1 MSWMRFSAW
10 YLVSDLWVVFIALS
24 LFVAWWEGHL
34 GFKNLL
40 RSCLFGDATQLGISV
55 EMGHVSSQLNF
66 TASLLALRLYSR
78 WPLYVLMYASICL
91 QGIYVSKPIYN
102 CIIHLHEFVCS
113 GVWCV
118 VNYCRGFSWCYLA
131 GKYRMNGWTIA
142 LDFLLQDG
150 TKVVNSHLHHLT
162 IHLCQTTVFW
172 ALLYSSIVLE
182 LISDH
187 ANALVPNSWFS
198 PPPLVT

>member
-1 MSWMRFSAW
+1 MSWMRFNAW

-102 CIIHLHEFVCS
+102 CIVHLHEFVCS

-142 LDFLLQDG
+142 LWFPAAGWNKSCEFSFASSHHTSLSDNSFLSFSLFFHCFR
-150 TKVVNSHLHHLT
+150 VN
-162 IHLCQTTVFW
+162 FW
-172 ALLYSSIVLE
+172 SC
-182 LISDH
+182 
-187 ANALVPNSWFS
+187 
-198 PPPLVT
+198 

>member
-78 WPLYVLMYASICL
+78 WPLYVLMCASICL

-102 CIIHLHEFVCS
+102 CIVHLHEFVCS

-131 GKYRMNGWTIA
+131 GKYRMNGWT
-142 LDFLLQDG
+142 F
-150 TKVVNSHLHHLT
+150 SY
-162 IHLCQTTVFW
+162 CP
-172 ALLYSSIVLE
+172 
-182 LISDH
+182 LISCCRMEQK
-187 ANALVPNSWFS
+187 LWILICIISPYIFVRQQFS
-198 PPPLVT
+198 ELFSILPLF